1 MAGNNILICQCDAFI
16 RENMR
21 GAAEMITCTS
31 QMELAAEEGVLKCGE
46 YQRDGPPAARLDRM
60 LNAADLLQGTVLV
73 SRM

>member
-1 MAGNNILICQCDAFI
+1 
-16 RENMR
+16 
-21 GAAEMITCTS
+21 MITCTS